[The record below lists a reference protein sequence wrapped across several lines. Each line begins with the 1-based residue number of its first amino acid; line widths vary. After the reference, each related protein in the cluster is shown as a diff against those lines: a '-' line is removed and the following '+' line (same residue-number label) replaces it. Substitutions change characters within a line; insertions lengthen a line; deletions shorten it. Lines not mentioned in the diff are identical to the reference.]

1 MSTTRFLQPDGLF
14 RGNFSHVA
22 TVQGGTTIYVSGQVA
37 FDEEGKVAGSTF
49 AEQTEK
55 VFDNLELALAGAGA
69 GLEHIV
75 KMNIYLRDLTSEK
88 VRVFRQI
95 RAARLGG
102 HKPASTLVA
111 TPALVHEDLMLEIE
125 VVAVLP

>member
-1 MSTTRFLQPDGLF
+1 
-14 RGNFSHVA
+14 
-22 TVQGGTTIYVSGQVA
+22 
-37 FDEEGKVAGSTF
+37 
-49 AEQTEK
+49 
-55 VFDNLELALAGAGA
+55 
-69 GLEHIV
+69 
-75 KMNIYLRDLTSEK
+75 MNIYLRDLTSEK

-102 HKPASTLVA
+102 HMPASTLVA